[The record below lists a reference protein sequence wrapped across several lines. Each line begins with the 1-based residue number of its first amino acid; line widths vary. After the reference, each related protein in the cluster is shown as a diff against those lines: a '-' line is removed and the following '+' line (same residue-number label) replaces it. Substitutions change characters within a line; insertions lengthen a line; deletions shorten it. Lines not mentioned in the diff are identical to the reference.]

1 MLVRDEDPASATL
14 GDLLTAAAARPVVA
28 YGLSPPA
35 AAYAAARLLDGDPA
49 ARLVVVVPD
58 ESRAQDLA
66 RDLRMF
72 VPPRAGA
79 TAGDPTAPARA
90 DVVPAP
96 GTSPY
101 AEVTPDRGAL
111 IRRMTALYRLA
122 RAGDAAPRAVVAS
135 AASLVRRVIPPAE
148 LLHLSFTV
156 ERGQM
161 VGRDE
166 TVDALL
172 AAGYRRSPV
181 VEDQGTFAVR
191 GGVIDLFPPLHAMP
205 IRLELLG
212 DEVESVRAFDPASQ
226 RTTRPL
232 DSVVVHPVRETIATR
247 GADLRGRI
255 LAAADA
261 AAHPSSAT
269 RRLLEQIDSGEE
281 MVGIETLTP
290 AFHAA
295 MVPLA
300 DYLALASTAS
310 HTQWLVLDPDAV
322 LRAAADEV
330 EEAARRHEERIADH
344 RISFAP
350 GDFYVAPAELAASL
364 LTPTRRLEVR
374 TLEIHRSGAEPDLDA
389 APARAAAAPAPLSL
403 HFAQAP
409 GSSLHYEL
417 ERARRQKAPE
427 LMRPLVAALAEWRD
441 AGWRT
446 AITCDSAGRA
456 ERLAGLLAEYG
467 MSAATL
473 EADPFRF
480 EAIPPG
486 GPPALVR
493 GRLSAGFI
501 LPADR
506 VAVLSDDDIFGARR
520 ASSTH
525 QRQAARRARDALMG
539 GVADFSQLQPGDHVV
554 HRLHGI
560 GQYLG
565 LAKLPLGAPLAG
577 PAGRPPELP
586 PTPIDFLHLAYD
598 GGQLYLP
605 VYRLDEVQRYV
616 GADGQKPRLDKLGGV
631 TWEKSRR
638 KAAREVRALAEELL
652 QLYAQR
658 AALPGRPFPTA
669 DAMFREFEATFAFD
683 ETPDQQTAIDDVLSD
698 MEKEQPMDRLV
709 CGDVG
714 YGKTEVALR
723 AILKA
728 ALGGAQAAMLAPT
741 TVLVEQHHQ
750 TMTQRY
756 AGWPVKVG
764 KLSRFQS
771 TAERTAV
778 LRGLADG
785 SIDAVVGTHR
795 LLSNDVRFKDLGL
808 IVIDEEQRFGVA
820 HKERLKRMRT
830 QVDVL
835 TLTATPIPRTLH
847 LSLTGM
853 RDLSIIATPPAD
865 RRSIRTLVARPED
878 GVLREGIRRELA
890 RGGQVFFVVP
900 RILGVAGDGDDR
912 SLDRWAQHLRELVP
926 EAHVATA
933 HGQMPA
939 EALEKAMVDF
949 VAGRQDVLVCTTIVE
964 SGLDIARANT
974 MFVTRADRLGLAQMY
989 QLRGRI
995 GRSKE
1000 RAYCYLLLPASD
1012 KAAAALT
1019 DDARRRL
1026 EALQRYSDL
1035 GSGFLIAS
1043 HDLEIRG
1050 AGELFGRKQSGSIAA
1065 VGFETYAA
1073 LLEEAVAELRGEEI
1087 QRPRDPELNVDV
1099 PGFIPDDYVPD
1110 TGQRLDLYKRLAGA
1124 ADQDE
1129 VSIILEEMV
1138 DRYGPLPAEVS
1149 VLADLMVLKS
1159 LARRLRAQ
1167 SLELVR
1173 TRLTLALAEDTPL
1186 EPAQVLALV
1195 RAPGSHYRLTSDMR
1209 LTRAFSAAEQKAPAE
1224 TARRCLLELLA
1235 CAT

>member
-1 MLVRDEDPASATL
+1 MHVRDDHPASATL
-14 GDLLTAAAARPVVA
+14 GDLLAAAAAGPVVA

-35 AAYAAARLLDGDPA
+35 AAYAAARLLDSAPA
-49 ARLVVVVPD
+49 ARLVVIVPD
-58 ESRAQDLA
+58 ENRAQDLT

-72 VPPRAGA
+72 VPPVAA
-79 TAGDPTAPARA
+79 AEGDPTAPARA
-90 DVVPAP
+90 DSIPAP

-111 IRRMTALYRLA
+111 MRRMTALYRLA
-122 RAGDAAPRAVVAS
+122 RGGDIAPRAVVVS
-135 AASLVRRVIPPAE
+135 AASLVRRVIAPAE
-148 LLHLSFTV
+148 LLALSFSL
-156 ERGQM
+156 ERGQL

-172 AAGYRRSPV
+172 AAGFRRSPV
-181 VEDQGTFAVR
+181 VEDPGTFAVR
-191 GGVIDLFPPLHAMP
+191 GGVIDLFPPLHGLP
-205 IRLELLG
+205 VRIELLG
-212 DEVESVRAFDPASQ
+212 DEIESVRAFDPASQ
-226 RTTRPL
+226 RTLRPL
-232 DSVVVHPVRETIATR
+232 DAVVIHPARETIATR
-247 GADLRGRI
+247 GADLRGRV

-269 RRLLEQIDSGEE
+269 RRLLEQLEAGEE
-281 MVGIETLTP
+281 MVGLETLTP
-290 AFHAA
+290 AFHAQL
-295 MVPLA
+295 VPLA
-300 DYLALASTAS
+300 DYLEGPGGDG

-322 LRAAADEV
+322 ARAAADEV
-330 EEAARRHEERIADH
+330 DEAERRHQERLADH
-344 RISFAP
+344 RISFP
-350 GDFYVAPAELAASL
+350 PSDFYLSLDQLAAQLSG
-364 LTPTRRLEVR
+364 PTRRVEVR
-374 TLEIHRSGAEPDLDA
+374 TLEIHHGDGGQDA
-389 APARAAAAPAPLSL
+389 AATPVGL
-403 HFAQAP
+403 HFAQAA
-409 GSSLHYEL
+409 GSALRYEL

-427 LMRPLVAALAEWRD
+427 LMRPLAAALGDWRD

-467 MSAATL
+467 ITASSID
-473 EADPFRF
+473 ADPFRF
-480 EAIPPG
+480 DAIAPG

-493 GRLSAGFI
+493 GRLSAGFT

-506 VAVLSDDDIFGARR
+506 VAILSDDDIFGARR
-520 ASSTH
+520 AQSTH

-539 GVADFSQLQPGDHVV
+539 GVADFSQLQPGDFVV

-560 GQYLG
+560 GQYQG
-565 LAKLPLGAPLAG
+565 LAKLPLGG
-577 PAGRPPELP
+577 
-586 PTPIDFLHLAYD
+586 TPIDFLHLAYD
-598 GGQLYLP
+598 GGTLYLP
-605 VYRLDEVQRYV
+605 VFRLDEVQRYV
-616 GADGQKPRLDKLGGV
+616 GADGLKPRLDKLGGI

-658 AALPGRPFPTA
+658 AALPGRAFPPA

-728 ALGGAQAAMLAPT
+728 TLGGAQAAMLAPT

-750 TMTQRY
+750 TMTQRFD
-756 AGWPVKVG
+756 GWPVKVG

-771 TAERTAV
+771 PAERTAI

-830 QVDVL
+830 QIDVL

-847 LSLTGM
+847 MSLTGM

-878 GVLREGIRRELA
+878 GVLREGIRRELG

-900 RILGVAGDGDDR
+900 RIAGMPGDKDDR
-912 SLDRWAQHLRELVP
+912 SLEKWAEHLRELVP

-964 SGLDIARANT
+964 SGLDIPRANT

-1012 KAAAALT
+1012 KHTLT

-1035 GSGFLIAS
+1035 GAGFLIAS

-1129 VSIILEEMV
+1129 VSVILEEMV
-1138 DRYGPLPAEVS
+1138 DRYGPLPGEVS

-1159 LARRLRAQ
+1159 LARRLRAV
-1167 SLELVR
+1167 SLELVK

-1186 EPAQVLALV
+1186 EPAQVMALV
-1195 RAPGSHYRLTSDMR
+1195 RASGSQYRLTPDMR
-1209 LTRAFSAAEQKAPAE
+1209 LTRAFNTAEQKAPAE
-1224 TARRCLLELLA
+1224 TARRCLLELVA

>member
-1 MLVRDEDPASATL
+1 VASVHSREDHPSSATL
-14 GDLLTAAAARPVVA
+14 DNLLAAVAAGPVVA
-28 YGLSPPA
+28 YGLSSPA
-35 AAYAAARLLDGDPA
+35 AAYAAARLLDVDPA
-49 ARLVVVVPD
+49 ARLVIVVPD
-58 ESRAQDLA
+58 ESRALELA
-66 RDLRMF
+66 RDLRLF
-72 VPPRAGA
+72 VPLPAGARAGEPAAPPRA
-79 TAGDPTAPARA
+79 DCIS
-90 DVVPAP
+90 AP

-101 AEVTPDRGAL
+101 AEVSADRGAL
-111 IRRMTALYRLA
+111 FGRMTSLYRLA
-122 RAGDAAPRAVVAS
+122 SGGDAAPRAVVAS

-148 LLHLSFTV
+148 LLALCFRL
-156 ERGQM
+156 ERGQEID
-161 VGRDE
+161 RDG
-166 TVDALL
+166 VVAALL
-172 AAGYRRSPV
+172 AAGYRRAPV
-181 VEDQGTFAVR
+181 VEDPATFAVR
-191 GGVIDLFPPLHAMP
+191 GGVIDLFPPLYGLP

-212 DEVESVRAFDPASQ
+212 DELESVRAFDPSSQ
-226 RTTRPL
+226 RTLRPL
-232 DSVVVHPVRETIATR
+232 DSIAVHPVRETIATR

-269 RRLLEQIDSGEE
+269 RRLLDQIESGEE
-281 MVGIETLTP
+281 MVGIETLAP
-290 AFHAA
+290 AFHARMA
-295 MVPLA
+295 PLT
-300 DYLALASTAS
+300 DYLS
-310 HTQWLVLDPDAV
+310 HGAEAHWLVIDPDAV
-322 LRAAADEV
+322 LRAATDEV
-330 EEAARRHEERIADH
+330 EEAERRHRERLDDH
-344 RISFAP
+344 RISFPPSDFFLLPDELSTALAEAP
-350 GDFYVAPAELAASL
+350 
-364 LTPTRRLEVR
+364 RRIEVR
-374 TLEIHRSGAEPDLDA
+374 PLEIHRGPEAGGADA
-389 APARAAAAPAPLSL
+389 GSPAVAL
-403 HFAQAP
+403 HFAQETGAA
-409 GSSLHYEL
+409 LRYEL
-417 ERARRQKAPE
+417 ERARRQEAPE
-427 LMRPLVAALAEWRD
+427 LMRPLVAARARWRE
-441 AGWRT
+441 AGWRA
-446 AITCDSAGRA
+446 AITCNSASRH

-467 MSAATL
+467 VPAATV
-473 EADPFRF
+473 EIDPFRF
-480 EAIPPG
+480 DALAPG
-486 GPPALVR
+486 APLALVR
-493 GRLSAGFI
+493 GRLSAGFT

-506 VAVLSDDDIFGARR
+506 LALLSDDDIFGPRR
-520 ASSTH
+520 ASSTR
-525 QRQAARRARDALMG
+525 QRQAARRARDALLG
-539 GVADFSQLQPGDHVV
+539 GVADFSQLRPGDFVV

-560 GQYLG
+560 GEYQG
-565 LAKLPLGAPLAG
+565 LVKLPLGG
-577 PAGRPPELP
+577 
-586 PTPIDFLHLAYD
+586 TPIDFLHLSYD

-616 GADGQKPRLDKLGGV
+616 GADGQKPRLDKLGGI

-638 KAAREVRALAEELL
+638 KAGREVRALAEELL

-658 AALPGRPFPTA
+658 AALPGRAFPQA

-683 ETPDQQTAIDDVLSD
+683 ETPDQQTAIDDVLTD
-698 MEKEQPMDRLV
+698 MEKSSPMDRLV

-723 AILKA
+723 AMLKA

-750 TMTQRY
+750 TMTQRF

-771 TAERTAV
+771 PAERNAT

-830 QVDVL
+830 QIDVL

-865 RRSIRTLVARPED
+865 RRSIRTLVAHPED

-900 RILGVAGDGDDR
+900 RIAGVPGDKDDR
-912 SLDRWAQHLRELVP
+912 SLDRWAEHLRQLVP

-949 VAGRQDVLVCTTIVE
+949 VAGRQDILVCTTIVE
-964 SGLDIARANT
+964 SGLDIPRANT

-1000 RAYCYLLLPASD
+1000 RAFCYLLLPASD
-1012 KAAAALT
+1012 GAALT
-1019 DDARRRL
+1019 DEARRRL

-1073 LLEEAVAELRGEEI
+1073 LLEEAVAELKGEEI

-1124 ADQDE
+1124 GDE
-1129 VSIILEEMV
+1129 DEISVILEEMV

-1186 EPAQVLALV
+1186 VPARVMALV
-1195 RAPGSHYRLTSDMR
+1195 RAPGSPYRLTPDMR
-1209 LTRAFSAAEQKAPAE
+1209 LTRSFSAAEQKAPAE
-1224 TARRCLLELLA
+1224 AARRALLELLA
-1235 CAT
+1235 CGT